1 MLCVIHV
8 TMYIESIPNRN
19 SRPTILL
26 RTAWREGDRIRK
38 KTVANLT
45 DWPSE
50 TVEGLK
56 LLLKGKKLFPAEEL
70 FEIERTIPHGHV
82 HAVVESIKKTGL
94 EEMIS
99 AKRCRQ
105 RDLVVAMIA
114 GRLLFP
120 CSKLATTR
128 MWHTTTLAEELGVA
142 DADENELYA
151 AMDWLLARQD
161 RIEHKLA
168 ARHLSSGD
176 PVFYDVTSSYYEGKT
191 CKLARHGHS
200 RDGKKGLPII
210 VYGMLTDKEGRPV
223 AVDVYPGNTGDPTTV
238 PNQVVKTKQRF
249 GLDNLILVG
258 DRGMLTQ
265 TQIDKLKGYPGIAW
279 ISALRS
285 HAIKKLVDAGYIQ
298 MSIFDETNIAQIESP
313 DFPGER
319 LVVCFNPL
327 LAQERKRKREDLL
340 VSTEKLLSKLQSQV
354 ARRTKTPLG
363 KAEIARK
370 LGAIVNRYKMAKH
383 FHLTIEDNLFSFSRR
398 KDTIDKEASLDG
410 IYVVRTNV
418 PEEELSAA
426 DAVRGYKN
434 LSVVERVF
442 RTIKGIEIL
451 VRPIFHHLEDHV
463 RAHIFICTLAY
474 YVEWHMRKALAPMLF
489 DDEELDTLRKTRHP
503 IKPAESSRS
512 ARKKK
517 SAKHTGDGLPV
528 HSFKTLLA
536 ELATL
541 SRNKCRIKNTTD
553 HCFTQLTIPTPIQQ
567 KAFALLGCSQ

>member
-1 MLCVIHV
+1 
-8 TMYIESIPNRN
+8 MYIESIPNRN
-19 SRPTILL
+19 SRPAILL
-26 RTAWREGDRIRK
+26 REAWREGNRIRK

-45 DWPSE
+45 DWPE
-50 TVEGLK
+50 EIIEGLR
-56 LLLKGKKLFPAEEL
+56 LLLKGKKLFPVEEL

-82 HAVVESIKKTGL
+82 QAVVETIKKIGL
-94 EEMIS
+94 DGMIS
-99 AKRCRQ
+99 SKPCRE
-105 RDLVVAMIA
+105 RDLVLAMIA

-128 MWHTTTLAEELGVA
+128 MWHTTTLAEELRVA

-151 AMDWLLARQD
+151 AMDWLLGRQD
-161 RIEHKLA
+161 RIENKLA
-168 ARHLSSGD
+168 ARHLSCGD
-176 PVFYDVTSSYYEGKT
+176 AVFYDVTSSYYEGKT
-191 CKLARHGHS
+191 CKLARHGHN

-238 PNQVVKTKQRF
+238 PDQVEKMKHRF
-249 GLDNLILVG
+249 GLDKLVLVG

-285 HAIKKLVDAGYIQ
+285 HAIKKLVDTGHIQ
-298 MSIFDETNIAQIESP
+298 LSIFDETNLAEIDSP

-319 LVVCFNPL
+319 LIACFNPL
-327 LAQERKRKREDLL
+327 LAEERKRKREELL

-354 ARRTKTPLG
+354 SRRTKKPLD
-363 KAEIARK
+363 KAEIAKK

-383 FHLTIEDNLFSFSRR
+383 FHLTIGDNLFSFSRR
-398 KDTIDKEASLDG
+398 KDAIDKEASLDG
-410 IYVVRTNV
+410 IYVVRTSV
-418 PEEELSAA
+418 PKEDLSAA
-426 DAVRGYKN
+426 GAVRGYKN

-442 RTIKGIEIL
+442 RTIKGVEIL

-463 RAHIFICTLAY
+463 RAHIFICMLAY
-474 YVEWHMRKALAPMLF
+474 YVEWHMRKALAPLLF

-503 IKPAESSRS
+503 VKPAEAST
-512 ARKKK
+512 
-517 SAKHTGDGLPV
+517 SAKAKKGTKHTADDLPV

-541 SRNKCRIKNTTD
+541 CRNKCQIKKPAERS
-553 HCFTQLTIPTPIQQ
+553 FTQLTTPTTIQQ
-567 KAFALLGCSQ
+567 KAFVLLRCSQ

>member
-1 MLCVIHV
+1 M
-8 TMYIESIPNRN
+8 R
-19 SRPTILL
+19 
-26 RTAWREGDRIRK
+26 
-38 KTVANLT
+38 
-45 DWPSE
+45 
-50 TVEGLK
+50 
-56 LLLKGKKLFPAEEL
+56 LLLKGKKLFPVEEL

-82 HAVVESIKKTGL
+82 QAVVETIKKIGL
-94 EEMIS
+94 DGMIS
-99 AKRCRQ
+99 SKPCRE
-105 RDLVVAMIA
+105 RDLVLAMIA

-128 MWHTTTLAEELGVA
+128 MWHTTTLAEELRVA

-151 AMDWLLARQD
+151 AMDWLLGRQD
-161 RIEHKLA
+161 RIENKLS
-168 ARHLSSGD
+168 ARHLSCGD
-176 PVFYDVTSSYYEGKT
+176 AVFYDVTSSYYEGKT
-191 CKLARHGHS
+191 CKLARHGHN

-238 PNQVVKTKQRF
+238 PDQVEKMRRRF
-249 GLDNLILVG
+249 GLDKLILVG

-285 HAIKKLVDAGYIQ
+285 HAIKKLVGTGHIQ
-298 MSIFDETNIAQIESP
+298 MSIFDETDLAEIDSP

-319 LVVCFNPL
+319 LIACFNPL
-327 LAQERKRKREDLL
+327 LAEERKRKREELL
-340 VSTEKLLSKLQSQV
+340 ISTEKLFSKLQSQV
-354 ARRTKTPLG
+354 FRRTKKPFD
-363 KAEIARK
+363 KAEIAKK

-383 FHLTIEDNLFSFSRR
+383 FHLTIGDNLFSFSRR
-398 KDTIDKEASLDG
+398 KDVIDKEASLDG
-410 IYVVRTNV
+410 IYVVRTSV
-418 PEEELSAA
+418 PKEDLSAA
-426 DAVRGYKN
+426 GAVRGYKN

-442 RTIKGIEIL
+442 RAIKGVEIL

-463 RAHIFICTLAY
+463 RAHIFICMLAY
-474 YVEWHMRKALAPMLF
+474 YVEWHMRKALATMLF

-503 IKPAESSRS
+503 VKPAEASTS
-512 ARKKK
+512 AKAKKG
-517 SAKHTGDGLPV
+517 AKHTADELPV

-541 SRNKCRIKNTTD
+541 CRNKCRIKKPAERS
-553 HCFTQLTIPTPIQQ
+553 FTQLTTPTPIQQ